1 MTGLRL
7 PPISTYSSRA
17 WGEWSGVGGEGV
29 KDAVLIGGEGKGKCT
44 FVYRDGEK
52 EVYKKDLCQGGR
64 DSKGKGRGGGEDG
77 WIGTTDIKVW
87 NGEVFGALSNGIVFN
102 FDPKTRS
109 MKWINRR
116 GPRWVP
122 SDDPFSTLS
131 IWSTSSSSVPVV
143 IVAGGKDIVAVEGG
157 RGKVAG
163 SVKLKQNMAAK
174 MLGDEGGVVVFTDDV
189 VWGYDVDMEVSGGG
203 AWRMVV
209 GVGVVVMVALV
220 TLKSNGVLE
229 EEYGIE
235 GEEEYERADDL
246 DKEERTILEREIRM
260 RR

>member
-1 MTGLRL
+1 
-7 PPISTYSSRA
+7 
-17 WGEWSGVGGEGV
+17 
-29 KDAVLIGGEGKGKCT
+29 
-44 FVYRDGEK
+44 
-52 EVYKKDLCQGGR
+52 
-64 DSKGKGRGGGEDG
+64 
-77 WIGTTDIKVW
+77 
-87 NGEVFGALSNGIVFN
+87 
-102 FDPKTRS
+102 
-109 MKWINRR
+109 MKWVNRR

-131 IWSTSSSSVPVV
+131 VWSTSSSSVPVV

-163 SVKLKQNMAAK
+163 NVKLKQNMAAK

-209 GVGVVVMVALV
+209 GVGVVIMIALV

-235 GEEEYERADDL
+235 GDEEYERADDL

-260 RR
+260 MR